1 MARAELERAQA
12 LALSS
17 GDQAAA
23 EHIRGILRGLSLA
36 LRWALGP

>member
-1 MARAELERAQA
+1 MARAELERA